1 MTRSRRSVTSR
12 DHARRHLYAHYE
24 SQRRAL
30 LEQIHNLHLSP
41 SSRGAARHALQALP
55 RSSAPGRIVGRCV
68 VSGRGGGVLRR
79 YRLSRLVFRR
89 MARQG
94 CIPGVI
100 KASW

>member
-1 MTRSRRSVTSR
+1 MAQSRRSVTSR
-12 DHARRHLYAHYE
+12 DHARRHLYAQYE
-24 SQRRAL
+24 SQRRVL

-41 SSRGAARHALQALP
+41 ASRGAARYALQELP
-55 RSSAPGRIVGRCV
+55 RASAPCRIVRRCV

-89 MARQG
+89 LARRGQ
-94 CIPGVI
+94 IPGVF

>member
-12 DHARRHLYAHYE
+12 DHTRRHLYAQYE

-30 LEQIHNLHLSP
+30 LECIHNLYLSP
-41 SSRGAARHALQALP
+41 SSRGVAQHKLQAIP
-55 RSSAPGRIVGRCV
+55 RASAACRIVRRCV
-68 VSGRGGGVLRR
+68 VSGRSGGVLRR

-89 MARQG
+89 LARQG
-94 CIPGVI
+94 CIPGVV